1 LFVTFDEKALDY
13 AFDALQMVR
22 KAGINA
28 EIYPEPVKM
37 KKQMKYANSRKIP
50 YVAVVGDNE
59 MQAGEVAL
67 KNMQTGEQ
75 ANVKVANLAGKVEQ

>member
-1 LFVTFDEKALDY
+1 
-13 AFDALQMVR
+13 LQTVR

-28 EIYPEPVKM
+28 EIYPKPVKM
-37 KKQMKYANSRKIP
+37 NKQMKYANARKIP

-75 ANVKVANLAGKVEQ
+75 ANVKLVDLAGKIG